1 MRYLT
6 LIVTNI
12 GGQQNLQNHIVRVDN
27 AKHHI
32 LVVPTVC
39 HSFAY
44 KRWSDPI
51 IFIIIYT
58 HIFINT
64 LFRYTAL
71 IADSYTE
78 LL

>member
-1 MRYLT
+1 MCSLIPIHVYYYGSYEMRYLT

-44 KRWSDPI
+44 KR
-51 IFIIIYT
+51 
-58 HIFINT
+58 
-64 LFRYTAL
+64 
-71 IADSYTE
+71 
-78 LL
+78 